1 MFRFLLLLSF
11 CFVCC
16 NFVAAQSTSSLSLS
30 ALRDS
35 ALHNNISLRR
45 ARLEMES
52 ASHQRKEAF
61 TKYFP
66 SVSATGLTFNANRAM
81 AQMDIDPSEFISPD
95 LGASLA
101 QVLPVEALTALSS
114 PMTTTMM
121 KSGTIAGITAI
132 QPIFTGGQIVLGN
145 HLARIGEEASQLQL
159 RLTEN
164 DVEKQVEQYYWQL
177 VSMQEKQ
184 RTLDAVDSLLAS
196 LFRDVTVAVKA
207 GVALRNDLLQVQLR
221 QNDIASQ
228 RLKLNNGLSLVHLL
242 LTQFCG
248 LKSPWTLASVPT
260 SSSSSSLSSPSSPS
274 SSLSSSS
281 SSLSSSSSSISFPSS
296 SSSFVGASGG
306 FPASVSHLPEY
317 QLLQKQVEAA
327 TLQRRMEVGKN
338 LPSLAV
344 GAGYNYHNLLDNDRH
359 FGMIFATLSLPISD
373 WWGASH
379 AIRRRRIAEQEAQE
393 QLVDNA
399 QLLAIRA
406 QKAANDVAEAQS
418 QLVLAEQ
425 SIQQAEENLR
435 IHRDTYGAGTSTM
448 SDLLQAQLLYQQ
460 TLDLR
465 TDAYVALQTAL
476 LDYRHATGQ

>member
-1 MFRFLLLLSF
+1 MSRLLFLLSF
-11 CFVCC
+11 CSVCC
-16 NFVAAQSTSSLSLS
+16 NFVAAQSPSSLSLS

-114 PMTTTMM
+114 PMTMTMM

-159 RLTEN
+159 HLTEN

-196 LFRDVTVAVKA
+196 LSRDVTVAVKA

-260 SSSSSSLSSPSSPS
+260 SSSSSSLSFSSS
-274 SSLSSSS
+274 SSCSIASSLSSSS
-281 SSLSSSSSSISFPSS
+281 LSSPS

-425 SIQQAEENLR
+425 SILQAEENLR

-460 TLDLR
+460 TLDQR